1 MWQQGLEGRQARR
14 VARRRTDWA
23 IWILWWNTEGLSRRR
38 PPWRTSESSVSTSNP
53 RVHLRETRSRGVR
66 EVCKAVGSTFFSA
79 WLFLLRCQTSLI
91 IIIPLS
97 LYCTA
102 TYFCLFVFVYDS
114 FAMFV
119 WQMYSHVQL
128 ILVFSFSSLF
138 VFVTSCVVNDLFF
151 FELSMRICQLL
162 AFFFFASE
170 YKGKKNN

>member
-1 MWQQGLEGRQARR
+1 M
-14 VARRRTDWA
+14 
-23 IWILWWNTEGLSRRR
+23 
-38 PPWRTSESSVSTSNP
+38 
-53 RVHLRETRSRGVR
+53 
-66 EVCKAVGSTFFSA
+66 
-79 WLFLLRCQTSLI
+79 
-91 IIIPLS
+91 
-97 LYCTA
+97 YCTA

-162 AFFFFASE
+162 AFFFLRQSIKE
-170 YKGKKNN
+170 KRTIRKKNFNNESACVCVCVCMCVCAEKHEPHERRLNKDEERAWRVCLRHVFF